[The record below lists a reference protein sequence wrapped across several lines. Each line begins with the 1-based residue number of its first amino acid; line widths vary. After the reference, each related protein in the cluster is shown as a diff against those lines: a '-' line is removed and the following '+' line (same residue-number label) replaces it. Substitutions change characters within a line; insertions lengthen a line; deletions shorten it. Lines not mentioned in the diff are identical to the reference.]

1 MVTSGGEIVEGGN
14 SGEIEVVD
22 GEGKIYQD

>member
-1 MVTSGGEIVEGGN
+1 MVTFGGEIVEGGK
-14 SGEIEVVD
+14 SGEIEAVD